1 MSDLYRRDRNKTLII
16 TEGNHEKHK
25 LLKLLL
31 LSFPEINITEDNIV
45 IYESNI
51 YNLYN
56 KIVKKYGDDWKEQ
69 DIDLPKD
76 VSDWK
81 HLDIELSK
89 INFTNIILVFDY
101 ERHDPNFSEE
111 IICDFQEYFSDIN
124 DNGQLFINYPMVESY
139 VDIDINDLCK
149 FENSRFRSNIQNGD
163 EYKSTVRS
171 NSKVLEIFSV
181 LGKFTDEIN
190 DYVCDL
196 FKAMAIAEQILKLPQ
211 TSDLRLKIFNILS
224 LEIDE
229 DSANTLS
236 HKYANTIGKFSVNG
250 DSYFSYTRKNFFE
263 IIISNIK
270 KAYKLQGG
278 MYNITLEKVKD
289 VYFEELNLFETL
301 LSQNLAS
308 KEISTGFI
316 WILNTSVFIAANYT
330 GFWNELDK
338 HE

>member
-1 MSDLYRRDRNKTLII
+1 MNDLYRRDRNKTLII

-56 KIVKKYGDDWKEQ
+56 KIVKKYGDDWKDQ

-76 VSDWK
+76 VSNWK

-139 VDIDINDLCK
+139 LDIDIYDLCK

-181 LGKFTDEIN
+181 LGKFIDEIN

-196 FKAMAIAEQILKLPQ
+196 LKARAIAEQILKLPQ

-229 DSANTLS
+229 NSANTLS
-236 HKYANTIGKFSVNG
+236 HKYAAVIKRFTDGNG
-250 DSYFSYTRKNFFE
+250 NYFESTRKILFE

-278 MYNITLEKVKD
+278 IFDIKLEQVKD
-289 VYFEELNLFETL
+289 VYFDELNLYEIL
-301 LSQNLAS
+301 LSQNLS
-308 KEISTGFI
+308 SQEILTGFI

-330 GFWNELDK
+330 AFWNELDK
-338 HE
+338 YE

>member
-1 MSDLYRRDRNKTLII
+1 MNDLYKRDRNKTLII

-31 LSFPEINITEDNIV
+31 LSFPEINISEDNIV

-56 KIVKKYGDDWKEQ
+56 KIVKQYGYDWKEQ

-76 VSDWK
+76 VSNWK

-89 INFTNIILVFDY
+89 INFTNTILIFDY

-139 VDIDINDLCK
+139 LDIDIHDICK
-149 FENSRFRSNIQNGD
+149 FENSRFKSNIQNGD
-163 EYKSTVRS
+163 EYKSTIRN

-196 FKAMAIAEQILKLPQ
+196 LKAKATAEQILKLPQ

-224 LEIDE
+224 SEIDKNI
-229 DSANTLS
+229 ANNLS
-236 HKYANTIGKFSVNG
+236 HKYAKIIEKFPVNVEN
-250 DSYFSYTRKNFFE
+250 YFSYIRKTFFD

-278 MYNITLEKVKD
+278 VYNITLEKVKD
-289 VYFEELNLFETL
+289 VYFDELNLFEIL

-308 KEISTGFI
+308 KDISTGFI

-338 HE
+338 IE